1 MHFCEISKEMNF
13 FDLHWRHAH
22 LATDASNLLLK
33 GALYW
38 TEPQDTILIAFLEY
52 GERIQS
58 IFIIVL
64 EGWEGHLF
72 FSEEKLSCAFISSE

>member
-22 LATDASNLLLK
+22 LAADASNLLLK
-33 GALYW
+33 GAFHW
-38 TEPQDTILIAFLEY
+38 TEPQDAVLITLWY

-72 FSEEKLSCAFISSE
+72 FSGEKLSCAFISSG

>member
-1 MHFCEISKEMNF
+1 M
-13 FDLHWRHAH
+13 A
-22 LATDASNLLLK
+22 ADASNLLLK
-33 GALYW
+33 GAFHW
-38 TEPQDTILIAFLEY
+38 TEPQDAVLITLWY

-72 FSEEKLSCAFISSE
+72 FSGEKLSCAFISSG